1 MNHRAHVIVVGA
13 GIGGLAAAL
22 GLLRA
27 GQRVTLLE
35 QVGSLG
41 EVGAGLS
48 ITPNAGKA
56 LDFLGLGEV
65 LTRIGN
71 TPPAGQIRHFQTGAT
86 LVNLPQ
92 DQSREKYG
100 KPLYHVH
107 RADLHAALAE
117 AVVALDAGCLHTGSE
132 VRHVDSRADGVGVT
146 LADGTVIEADWLVGA
161 DGIHSR
167 VRAELM
173 GPDRPN
179 FTGYVAW
186 RGLIPGELV
195 DPALLDP
202 PLCMTVGPRRML
214 MRYPLRRGALVNF
227 VAIARRSAW
236 MEEGW
241 SVRSERHELLDEFA
255 DFEAHTLQLLAL
267 TPADRLFKWGLF
279 DRDPL
284 PGWTRG
290 RATLLGDAAHAMPPF
305 TGQGAVMALEDAA
318 ILGRAAAATT
328 DPDELMRR
336 YEAARLP
343 RVTAA
348 LLMSRARSELYFA
361 DDPMQQVRALGAGMA
376 ELRTLYDYDAAMVPV

>member
-1 MNHRAHVIVVGA
+1 MKSSVIVSGA

-27 GQRVTLLE
+27 GQQVRVFE
-35 QVGSLG
+35 QVETLG

-56 LDFLGLGEV
+56 LIALGLGEA
-65 LTRIGN
+65 LAKIGN
-71 TPPAGQIRHFQTGAT
+71 NPPAGCIRHFSTGET
-86 LVNLPQ
+86 LVTLPQ
-92 DQSREKYG
+92 DQSRDRYG
-100 KPLYHVH
+100 VPLYHVH
-107 RADLHAALAE
+107 RADLHAALVE
-117 AVVALDAGCLHTGSE
+117 AVVAIDAGCLHTGCE

-202 PLCMTVGPRRML
+202 PLCMTIGPRRML

-227 VAIARRSAW
+227 VAISQRTAW

-241 SVRSERHELLDEFA
+241 SVRSEKHELLDEFA
-255 DFEAHTLQLLAL
+255 DFETHTLQLLAL

-284 PGWTRG
+284 SGWTRG
-290 RATLLGDAAHAMPPF
+290 RATLLGDSAHAMPPF

-376 ELRTLYDYDAAMVPV
+376 ELRTLYDYDAATVPV